1 MAEKETSRPVERKTD
16 KKREGGKQMEWRRVE
31 SPPQRRTKW
40 RIQLHAAGHYN
51 CKGALTEKA
60 IHCSSAQKYYPPP
73 EESLWVKE
81 KKSIDI
87 KGEPWCELQ
96 EPLLVIAAPF
106 DIMPEEPGR
115 LGKIS
120 GLITTACTCAEEHNE
135 MSAALN
141 KEIYMQ
147 PHMKIKLLSVT
158 RCLRVK
164 RAMFVFLRFVWM
176 QF

>member
-1 MAEKETSRPVERKTD
+1 M
-16 KKREGGKQMEWRRVE
+16 
-31 SPPQRRTKW
+31 
-40 RIQLHAAGHYN
+40 
-51 CKGALTEKA
+51 
-60 IHCSSAQKYYPPP
+60 
-73 EESLWVKE
+73 KE

-120 GLITTACTCAEEHNE
+120 GLITTACTCSEDHNE

-147 PHMKIKLLSVT
+147 PHMKIKLLSVI

-164 RAMFVFLRFVWM
+164 CVMFVFLRFV
-176 QF
+176 